1 MSIFFPRSISV
12 MWVTTLGI
20 VIHIIFL
27 SSVFDIYFKSPIIHG
42 LSPHY
47 IPLPPPAKRVV
58 LFVADGLRAD
68 KLLELNEKEESRAPY
83 LRDIL
88 SSKGAWGISHT
99 RVPTESRPGHVAIA
113 AGFYEDVSAVFK
125 GWKENPVE
133 FDSVFNE
140 SRYTWA
146 WGSPDILPMFAK
158 GSKGNHIFINTYDAK
173 EEDFAGADSSKLDTW
188 VFDKFH
194 DFLKHAEQNKTL
206 KHLLSDDQII
216 FFLHL
221 LGLDTNG
228 HSHKPG
234 SQEYLQNINIVDKGV
249 QQCVK
254 LIEDFY
260 DDDKQTAFIFTSDHG
275 MTEWGSHGAGHPHE
289 TLTPLIA
296 WGAGI
301 RGPLGTGKDVY
312 HDGLSEE
319 WKLTYVRRVD
329 VSQADIAPLI
339 SILIG
344 APIPINSVGVLPVEY
359 LSTDWYYKATAII
372 TNVKQILSQY
382 EFKVWEKKYTSLPIF
397 YRHFRDLSSQRQDEL
412 LKMIDTL
419 MKQSRYKDAIQ
430 VGLKLIELS
439 LKGINYYQKYDRFAL
454 NVSIFLAFIGWIN
467 YVILLIIKN
476 HTAIIHISLEQQ
488 QSVLLA
494 GEYPKLKITLLFLFI
509 GSIVAWL
516 LYEQNSPAMYY
527 IYFLTPVF
535 LWNLIFCRWDLI
547 QQAQIY
553 MERRNYTLKFIGIII
568 ICIVGLELLVASF
581 FRRGLLSLGLIFIS
595 LWPLTTSIRYTHK
608 FIAGLWFLTC
618 IIMAIFPFLPVVGRQ
633 SNYTLVTFTGWIYA
647 LLAAYCARR
656 PELGLIRNS
665 RQKKKESQQVTV
677 ITGIQVIILFIS
689 IYIMKSTSDSIENKT
704 GLPLLN
710 QMLSWLILGLSF
722 ILPIW
727 GSTSILTRLLNVA
740 ISFLSLYLLMSITYD
755 ALFCLGLCVTM
766 FLWLYIE
773 HLLSGKH
780 YRLQDV
786 SFEVPAI
793 NFQTESLFYR
803 MGIDDIRRSYFFIFF
818 IILAFFGT
826 GNIASINS
834 FEPSSVYCFLTVFSP
849 FIMGILLLIKIL
861 IPFLIVSCVFRAILV
876 SVKVPPKALLMVIL
890 VMTDFMGL
898 HFFFLVQDSGSW
910 LDIGISISHYV
921 IMMSTTIF
929 VMILYGVSWLL
940 TSCSFAF
947 SIPLLKRHL
956 Q

>member
-1 MSIFFPRSISV
+1 

-83 LRDIL
+83 LRIL
-88 SSKGAWGISHT
+88 
-99 RVPTESRPGHVAIA
+99 
-113 AGFYEDVSAVFK
+113 
-125 GWKENPVE
+125 
-133 FDSVFNE
+133 
-140 SRYTWA
+140 
-146 WGSPDILPMFAK
+146 

-397 YRHFRDLSSQRQDEL
+397 YRHFRDLSTQRQDEL

-430 VGLKLIELS
+430 VGLKLIELA

-454 NVSIFLAFIGWIN
+454 
-467 YVILLIIKN
+467 K
-476 HTAIIHISLEQQ
+476 
-488 QSVLLA
+488 
-494 GEYPKLKITLLFLFI
+494 
-509 GSIVAWL
+509 
-516 LYEQNSPAMYY
+516 
-527 IYFLTPVF
+527 
-535 LWNLIFCRWDLI
+535 
-547 QQAQIY
+547 
-553 MERRNYTLKFIGIII
+553 
-568 ICIVGLELLVASF
+568 
-581 FRRGLLSLGLIFIS
+581 
-595 LWPLTTSIRYTHK
+595 
-608 FIAGLWFLTC
+608 
-618 IIMAIFPFLPVVGRQ
+618 
-633 SNYTLVTFTGWIYA
+633 
-647 LLAAYCARR
+647 
-656 PELGLIRNS
+656 
-665 RQKKKESQQVTV
+665 
-677 ITGIQVIILFIS
+677 
-689 IYIMKSTSDSIENKT
+689 
-704 GLPLLN
+704 
-710 QMLSWLILGLSF
+710 
-722 ILPIW
+722 
-727 GSTSILTRLLNVA
+727 
-740 ISFLSLYLLMSITYD
+740 
-755 ALFCLGLCVTM
+755 
-766 FLWLYIE
+766 
-773 HLLSGKH
+773 
-780 YRLQDV
+780 
-786 SFEVPAI
+786 
-793 NFQTESLFYR
+793 
-803 MGIDDIRRSYFFIFF
+803 
-818 IILAFFGT
+818 
-826 GNIASINS
+826 
-834 FEPSSVYCFLTVFSP
+834 
-849 FIMGILLLIKIL
+849 
-861 IPFLIVSCVFRAILV
+861 
-876 SVKVPPKALLMVIL
+876 
-890 VMTDFMGL
+890 
-898 HFFFLVQDSGSW
+898 
-910 LDIGISISHYV
+910 
-921 IMMSTTIF
+921 
-929 VMILYGVSWLL
+929 
-940 TSCSFAF
+940 
-947 SIPLLKRHL
+947 
-956 Q
+956 

>member
-1 MSIFFPRSISV
+1 MSFFFPRSISV

-83 LRDIL
+83 LRNIL

-158 GSKGNHIFINTYDAK
+158 GNSKYIY
-173 EEDFAGADSSKLDTW
+173 
-188 VFDKFH
+188 
-194 DFLKHAEQNKTL
+194 
-206 KHLLSDDQII
+206 
-216 FFLHL
+216 
-221 LGLDTNG
+221 
-228 HSHKPG
+228 
-234 SQEYLQNINIVDKGV
+234 
-249 QQCVK
+249 
-254 LIEDFY
+254 
-260 DDDKQTAFIFTSDHG
+260 
-275 MTEWGSHGAGHPHE
+275 
-289 TLTPLIA
+289 
-296 WGAGI
+296 
-301 RGPLGTGKDVY
+301 
-312 HDGLSEE
+312 
-319 WKLTYVRRVD
+319 
-329 VSQADIAPLI
+329 
-339 SILIG
+339 
-344 APIPINSVGVLPVEY
+344 
-359 LSTDWYYKATAII
+359 II
-372 TNVKQILSQY
+372 TLVLNIC
-382 EFKVWEKKYTSLPIF
+382 IF
-397 YRHFRDLSSQRQDEL
+397 YFS
-412 LKMIDTL
+412 
-419 MKQSRYKDAIQ
+419 
-430 VGLKLIELS
+430 VS
-439 LKGINYYQKYDRFAL
+439 L
-454 NVSIFLAFIGWIN
+454 FLAFIGWIN

-509 GSIVAWL
+509 GSIVTWL

-595 LWPLTTSIRYTHK
+595 LWPLTTSLRYTHK
-608 FIAGLWFLTC
+608 FIAGLWFMTC

-647 LLAAYCARR
+647 LLAAYCARSMSEKQTKKR
-656 PELGLIRNS
+656 KVADENRHFQEKWKFDYFFTFNKDKAGYAFRHFGNKEWMCDFGFLIDMTQHLNDLNVELQGKGQFIHNLYDKIQGYERKLKLWKQHLLQNNVS
-665 RQKKKESQQVTV
+665 HFPHLEKEN
-677 ITGIQVIILFIS
+677 VIILFIS

-826 GNIASINS
+826 GNIASINRPIN
-834 FEPSSVYCFLTVFSP
+834 FHCYLFLFYLYIIY
-849 FIMGILLLIKIL
+849 FNKLFQIL

-929 VMILYGVSWLL
+929 VMILYGVAWLL